1 MTRTH
6 LQAWLMR
13 FADTLFDTLDL
24 LDLLGNARA
33 LDNARREQDV
43 RRWEN
48 QQVDALELRVPPVVP
63 LAAGPAVH
71 QSPAQRIA

>member
-1 MTRTH
+1 MAMMRTH

-13 FADTLFDTLDL
+13 FADTLDL